1 MAIPKLPSRSYVNI
15 IICIA
20 GIIAF
25 IFLVIFPQNQSRKSL
40 DQEIEQLTTRI
51 EEQKI
56 LAPLFEQLTSKS
68 QFKAPDDLPFP
79 ERKKLSKEEARQIS
93 FAVQKVIQQ
102 NDFLV
107 ENIVPDVNTLMDGSG
122 FLKLSLVAVGNFFQ
136 LRNVMLQ
143 LTEIPYLE
151 HIETFQ
157 LETIDDLIK
166 VNFKLWFAQE
176 S

>member
-1 MAIPKLPSRSYVNI
+1 MAITTLPSKSYVNI
-15 IICIA
+15 AICIA

-25 IFLVIFPQNQSRKSL
+25 ILLVIYPQNQSRKSL
-40 DQEIEQLTTRI
+40 DLEIERLTTRI

-56 LAPLFEQLTSKS
+56 LAPLFKELTSKG
-68 QFKAPDDLPFP
+68 QFKAPTDLPFP
-79 ERKKLSKEEARQIS
+79 ERKKLTKEEARKIS
-93 FAVQKVIQQ
+93 FAIQKVIQQ
-102 NDFLV
+102 NDFTV

-122 FLKLSLVAVGNFFQ
+122 FLKLSLVALGDFYR

-157 LETIDDLIK
+157 LETVDDLIK

>member
-1 MAIPKLPSRSYVNI
+1 MAIPKLPSKSYLNI
-15 IICIA
+15 AICIA

-25 IFLVIFPQNQSRKSL
+25 ILLVIYPQNQSQKSL
-40 DQEIEQLTTRI
+40 DLEIEQLTTRI

-56 LAPLFEQLTSKS
+56 LAPLFKELTSKA
-68 QFKAPDDLPFP
+68 QLKAPIDLPFP
-79 ERKKLSKEEARQIS
+79 KRKKLTKDEARQIS

-102 NDFLV
+102 NDFTV

-122 FLKLSLVAVGNFFQ
+122 FLKLSLVAVGDFFR

-157 LETIDDLIK
+157 LDTLDDLIK

>member
-1 MAIPKLPSRSYVNI
+1 MAIPKLPSKSYVNI
-15 IICIA
+15 VICIA

-25 IFLVIFPQNQSRKSL
+25 ILLVIYPQNQSRKSL
-40 DQEIEQLTTRI
+40 DLEIERLATRI

-56 LAPLFEQLTSKS
+56 LAPLFKELTSKT
-68 QFKAPDDLPFP
+68 QFKAPTDLPFP
-79 ERKKLSKEEARQIS
+79 EQKKLSKEEARQIS

-102 NDFLV
+102 NDFIV
-107 ENIVPDVNTLMDGSG
+107 ENIVPDVNSLMDGSG
-122 FLKLSLVAVGNFFQ
+122 FLKLSLVAVGDFFQ

-143 LTEIPYLE
+143 LSEIPYLD

-166 VNFKLWFAQE
+166 VTFKLWFAQE
-176 S
+176 T